1 MYAETAHCFE
11 CEGEWLTAIVAAPRR
26 PARRGVLI
34 LVGGPQYRV
43 GSHRQFVLLARA
55 LAQQGIPS
63 FRFDVRGMGDST
75 GEPRGFETTAADIRA
90 AIDHFFTIQPGL
102 AEVVLWGLCD
112 AASAALLHAVR
123 DARVYGLVLLN
134 PWVRSSQT
142 AARATLKHYYR
153 SRLFDAGFWKKLIA
167 GQFRPAAAL
176 RSFAGLAAAARQPA
190 DSSLSSRMLQG
201 LRLFPGSVLVILS
214 GRDLTA
220 REFSDV
226 CLRSPEWTN
235 RIALRELAQANH
247 TFARAE
253 WRNQVAAWTVE
264 WMKSC

>member
-1 MYAETAHCFE
+1 MYAETAHSFE
-11 CEGEWLTAIVAAPRR
+11 CDGEWLTAIVTAPQQ

-34 LVGGPQYRV
+34 LVGGPQYRA
-43 GSHRQFVLLARA
+43 GSHRQFVLLART

-75 GEPRGFETTAADIRA
+75 GAPRSFEATASDIQT
-90 AIDHFFTIQPGL
+90 AIGHFFAIQPGL

-112 AASAALLHAVR
+112 AASAALLHAVK
-123 DARVYGLVLLN
+123 DTRVRSLVLLN

-142 AARATLKHYYR
+142 AAQATLKHYYH

-167 GQFRPAAAL
+167 GQFQPAAAM
-176 RSFAGLAAAARQPA
+176 RSFARLAAAARRPA
-190 DSSLSSRMLQG
+190 DSTLPSRMLQG
-201 LRLFPGSVLVILS
+201 LQRFPGPVLVILS

-226 CLRSPEWTN
+226 CLRSSEWKN
-235 RIALRELAQANH
+235 RIALRELAEANH

-253 WRNQVAAWTVE
+253 WRAQVAAWTAE
-264 WMKSC
+264 WVKSC

>member
-1 MYAETAHCFE
+1 MYAETAHSFE
-11 CEGEWLTAIVAAPRR
+11 CDGEWLTAIVAAPRQ

-34 LVGGPQYRV
+34 LVGGPQYRA
-43 GSHRQFVLLARA
+43 GSHRQFVLLART

-63 FRFDVRGMGDST
+63 LRFDVRGMGDST
-75 GEPRGFETTAADIRA
+75 GEPRSFEATASDIQT
-90 AIDHFFTIQPGL
+90 AIDHFFALQPGL

-112 AASAALLHAVR
+112 AASAALLHAVQ
-123 DARVYGLVLLN
+123 DTRVRSLVLLN

-142 AARATLKHYYR
+142 AAQTTLKHYYR

-176 RSFAGLAAAARQPA
+176 RSFAGLAVAARQPG
-190 DSSLSSRMLQG
+190 DNILPSRMLQG
-201 LRLFPGSVLVILS
+201 LRLFPGPVLVILS

-226 CLRSPEWTN
+226 CLRSPEWRK
-235 RIALRELAQANH
+235 RIVLRELAEANH
-247 TFARAE
+247 TFARVE
-253 WRNQVAAWTVE
+253 WRNQVAAWTSE
-264 WMKSC
+264 WVKSC

>member
-1 MYAETAHCFE
+1 M
-11 CEGEWLTAIVAAPRR
+11 PRQA
-26 PARRGVLI
+26 ARRGVLI
-34 LVGGPQYRV
+34 LVGGPQYRT

-63 FRFDVRGMGDST
+63 FRFDVRGMGDGT
-75 GEPRGFETTAADIRA
+75 GEPRGFEATATDIQA
-90 AIDHFFTIQPGL
+90 AIDHFFAIQPGL

-123 DARVYGLVLLN
+123 DARVHGLVLLN

-142 AARATLKHYYR
+142 AAQATLKHYYR
-153 SRLFDAGFWKKLIA
+153 SRLLDAGFWKKLIA

-176 RSFAGLAAAARQPA
+176 RSFAGLAVAARRPA
-190 DSSLSSRMLQG
+190 GSTLPSRMLQG
-201 LRLFPGSVLVILS
+201 LRLFPGPVLVILS

-226 CLRSPEWTN
+226 CLSSPEWIN
-235 RIALRELAQANH
+235 RIELRELAEANH

-253 WRNQVAAWTVE
+253 WRKQVAMWTAE
-264 WMKSC
+264 WVKSC